1 MAKPIVYE
9 FMGARIEFVRDGAWV
24 ARRAGDILHTLKGW
38 QWEFDELNEP
48 ENHEPHLFE
57 FVDYQAAERCIA
69 HFARL
74 EKAAA

>member
-24 ARRAGDILHTLKGW
+24 ARRAGDIMHTLKGW
-38 QWEFDELNEP
+38 QELPAGGNWRDFEDA
-48 ENHEPHLFE
+48 HCFE
-57 FVDYQAAERCIA
+57 FVDYLSAERCIA
-69 HFARL
+69 HFARM